1 MRLYTNSRPL
11 TVRNR
16 EMPALTT
23 FRLSDLCFITAK
35 EVRLIDAKT
44 VTQPVDT

>member
-1 MRLYTNSRPL
+1 MRLFTNSQSL
-11 TVRNR
+11 TVRDR

-44 VTQPVDT
+44 VT

>member
-1 MRLYTNSRPL
+1 MRLFINSRPL
-11 TVRNR
+11 TVRDV
-16 EMPALTT
+16 EMPALIT

-44 VTQPVDT
+44 VTEPVDT

>member
-1 MRLYTNSRPL
+1 MRLYTNSPSL
-11 TVRNR
+11 TVHDV

-23 FRLSDLCFITAK
+23 FRFSDICFITAT

-44 VTQPVDT
+44 LT

>member
-1 MRLYTNSRPL
+1 MRLYTSSLSL
-11 TVRNR
+11 TVRDR
-16 EMPALTT
+16 EMSALTT

-44 VTQPVDT
+44 VTEPVDT

>member
-1 MRLYTNSRPL
+1 MRLYTNSPSL
-11 TVRNR
+11 TVCDVA
-16 EMPALTT
+16 MPALTT